1 MNDLYTILQIASI
14 NADDIWPA
22 EVKER
27 DRSLWNA
34 KIFPITPIPGSRTI
48 DSVIKTNNIN
58 FRDEID
64 ELFMTEEIIPEENNY
79 FHLFFFQY
87 LSSYSKGK
95 LHSSVFDAIT
105 IWKKSKK
112 MSLSDLLKYGD
123 GRAMHDWRNYL
134 INIQQ
139 NSNTDIPNLPNPKNN
154 LPNPKNNLPNPKN
167 NLPNPKANILP
178 LDRTVGVINCHEVK
192 EKRSEILN
200 SIAVSRRQLGN
211 YYQSPPT
218 SLELFRKL
226 DSMYLESNFAIKS
239 IYFLFQNCEKN
250 LPKGTGS
257 GSIGTSHPLYD

>member
-1 MNDLYTILQIASI
+1 MNDCYTILHIASI
-14 NADDIWPA
+14 SADDIWPA

-139 NSNTDIPNLPNPKNN
+139 NSNTDIPKNN
-154 LPNPKNNLPNPKN
+154 LPNPKNN
-167 NLPNPKANILP
+167 ILP
-178 LDRTVGVINCHEVK
+178 VDRTVGVINCDEVK

-239 IYFLFQNCEKN
+239 IYFLFQNYEKN

-257 GSIGTSHPLYD
+257 GSIGTSQPLYD

>member
-1 MNDLYTILQIASI
+1 
-14 NADDIWPA
+14 
-22 EVKER
+22 
-27 DRSLWNA
+27 
-34 KIFPITPIPGSRTI
+34 
-48 DSVIKTNNIN
+48 
-58 FRDEID
+58 
-64 ELFMTEEIIPEENNY
+64 
-79 FHLFFFQY
+79 
-87 LSSYSKGK
+87 
-95 LHSSVFDAIT
+95 
-105 IWKKSKK
+105 

-139 NSNTDIPNLPNPKNN
+139 NSNTDIP
-154 LPNPKNNLPNPKN
+154 NLPNPKN

-257 GSIGTSHPLYD
+257 GSIGTSQPLYD

>member
-1 MNDLYTILQIASI
+1 MNNVYTILQIASI
-14 NADDIWPA
+14 SADDIWPA

-139 NSNTDIPNLPNPKNN
+139 NSNTDIPKNN
-154 LPNPKNNLPNPKN
+154 LPSPKNN
-167 NLPNPKANILP
+167 ILP
-178 LDRTVGVINCHEVK
+178 VDRTVGVINCHEVK

-257 GSIGTSHPLYD
+257 GSIGTSQPLYD